1 MNQQGISINLGASTS
16 DTEPANGL
24 LALVVAVVEILVSA
38 MEREAVRRMESGRL
52 TDQEIERLGTALQ
65 ALDEEVARIKQE
77 EGIEEDVDRL
87 RTDLDEIIRR
97 AIERQP
103 AVQEVDESP
112 GRPEPFEEQP
122 R

>member
-52 TDQEIERLGTALQ
+52 TDEEIERLGTALQ

-103 AVQEVDESP
+103 AVQEVDEPP
-112 GRPEPFEEQP
+112 GRPEPFEERP